1 MLNYLFFNLIS
12 IIYHAGCF
20 PCQIQAADADDVR
33 SFAGDGKARKC
44 QSHCPNA
51 VDHSRLASM
60 GSQRWE
66 EPFAM
71 SSPVAAAIVLVGS
84 VGTAAVGL
92 QPGQRVPQIG
102 GLALAVAA
110 EI

>member
-1 MLNYLFFNLIS
+1 M
-12 IIYHAGCF
+12 
-20 PCQIQAADADDVR
+20 R
-33 SFAGDGKARKC
+33 SSAGDDRARKC
-44 QSHCPNA
+44 QSHCPGV

-84 VGTAAVGL
+84 VGIVAVGL
-92 QPGQRVPQIG
+92 QPGQRVRQIG

-110 EI
+110 EY